1 MKIYVYTHTQKAAH
15 TNIYSSFI
23 HNYSI
28 MEVTKISFSRQ
39 MDKLWYIQ
47 TMEYYATMKEMNSQ
61 TGKRHEVTLNACS

>member
-1 MKIYVYTHTQKAAH
+1 MCTHTYTHTQKAAH
-15 TNIYSSFI
+15 TNIDSSFI

-47 TMEYYATMKEMNSQ
+47 TMEYYATIKNELSNWKK
-61 TGKRHEVTLNACS
+61 T

>member
-1 MKIYVYTHTQKAAH
+1 MYTHIHTHTQKAAH
-15 TNIYSSFI
+15 TNIYSSFT

-47 TMEYYATMKEMNSQ
+47 TMEYYATIKNELSNWKK
-61 TGKRHEVTLNACS
+61 T